1 MTSPK
6 KTLEKVLRG
15 TSDANIRFS
24 DLRTLLASLG
34 FEERIKGSHHIFSL
48 EGQEAALNLQ
58 PEGAKAKAYQ
68 VRQVRRIIIE
78 HELTDDGD
86 DE

>member
-6 KTLEKVLRG
+6 KTLAKVLRG

-24 DLRTLLASLG
+24 DLRTLLTALG
-34 FEERIKGSHHIFSL
+34 FEERVKGSHHIFTL
-48 EGQEAALNLQ
+48 EGRQAALNLQ
-58 PEGAKAKAYQ
+58 PDGSKAKAYQ

-78 HELTDDGD
+78 HKLATNE